1 MSEPIK
7 IGRRLSFDFGDK
19 RIGIATSD
27 SESILVTPYGTII
40 NDGELSLNLQNVF
53 KEVDPVYVVVGD
65 PKHLSGS
72 ESAKFKSVMDFATKI
87 RQVFSGPI
95 YFVDERL
102 STQNANSRM
111 RDIGKTEKESK
122 AIIDQIAAASIL
134 ESALLNEKSGAEVG
148 RLF

>member
-1 MSEPIK
+1 
-7 IGRRLSFDFGDK
+7 
-19 RIGIATSD
+19 
-27 SESILVTPYGTII
+27 
-40 NDGELSLNLQNVF
+40 
-53 KEVDPVYVVVGD
+53 VVVGD

-72 ESAKFKSVMDFATKI
+72 ESAKSKSVMEFATKI

-111 RDIGKTEKESK
+111 RDLGKTEKESK